1 MFGNVVAENVEMDI
15 SSVISFNLKFTMT
28 IKKKVIRKIPKD
40 NEVAQFMFTPSNCP
54 SVEI

>member
-1 MFGNVVAENVEMDI
+1 MLRNVVGENVEMDI
-15 SSVISFNLKFTMT
+15 SSVIPINLKFTMT
-28 IKKKVIRKIPKD
+28 IKNNEIPKD

>member
-1 MFGNVVAENVEMDI
+1 MLRNVVGENVEMDI
-15 SSVISFNLKFTMT
+15 SSVIPINLKFTMT
-28 IKKKVIRKIPKD
+28 IKNNEIRKIPKD